1 MIWNNVINTHLEKL
15 WILSFFGYFCVVTA
29 DSFAHELDKI
39 SLPNGFSINIF
50 ADNIVG
56 ARSLVVGNNGVVF
69 VSSPSTGK
77 IMALQDKDSDGISE
91 KRWLVASKLNFPN
104 GLAFFEGSL
113 YVGEIDRVIRIH
125 SAEDNLGSKPIVS
138 TVISGLPKHRH
149 HGYRYIGIG
158 PDKKLYIGIGAPCN
172 VCLINRDTYGVIKRV
187 NLDGTSL
194 ETFATG
200 IRNTMGFDWHPIT
213 GDLWFNDHGRDWL
226 GDDIPSDELNHA
238 PIKGLDFGFPYC
250 HQGDLSDPE
259 FGGKIP
265 CDSFTP
271 PKLNHGAHVAPN
283 GLRFYSGNTFPDKY
297 KNSIFIAQHGSWNR
311 TVKSGYRITVVHLAD
326 DGNRLLSNIFA
337 DGWTNNNRVFGRPVD
352 LIVSPAGDL
361 LVTDDHR
368 GVIYRIT
375 YLKN

>member
-1 MIWNNVINTHLEKL
+1 MIPNNVISTHLEKL
-15 WILSFFGYFCVVTA
+15 WILSFCGYFCVVIA
-29 DSFAHELDKI
+29 DSFAHDLDKI

-56 ARSLVVGNNGVVF
+56 ARSLVVGDNGVVF

-77 IMALQDKDSDGISE
+77 IIALQDRDGDGISE
-91 KRWLVASKLNFPN
+91 KKWLVASKLNFPN

-113 YVGEIDRVIRIH
+113 YVGEIDRVIRID
-125 SAEDNLGSKPIVS
+125 SAEENLGSKPIVS
-138 TVISGLPKHRH
+138 TVISGLPNHKH

-158 PDKKLYIGIGAPCN
+158 PDKKLYIGIGVPCN
-172 VCLINRDTYGVIKRV
+172 VCLINRDTYGVIKRI

-326 DGNRLLSNIFA
+326 DDNGLLSNIFA